1 MKQDPVSPLRLKPGS
16 LLPDKPDFRIQT
28 DEKLP
33 LVPSQSDLL
42 KDYPEN
48 YNFDRMKLPASASGT
63 GISYKQFILPA
74 ALIGYGT
81 FETVMAA
88 NNVHLGNYAVHNQV

>member
-1 MKQDPVSPLRLKPGS
+1 
-16 LLPDKPDFRIQT
+16 
-28 DEKLP
+28 
-33 LVPSQSDLL
+33 
-42 KDYPEN
+42 
-48 YNFDRMKLPASASGT
+48 MKLPASASGT